1 MTDSSSAS
9 SDTSLLMERKS
20 LESKDIRFAGFWIR
34 VVAYIID
41 GIVLNVPLYVI
52 YANFIY
58 GMFFY
63 NASSILSLSTSDHS
77 LDIKSPLMNSF
88 GLIYF
93 ITFVMPIIF
102 DWLYH
107 ALMES
112 SSKSATLGKLA
123 FGLKVVTDNGERLT
137 FANATGRYFAKYVSA
152 FILGIGFLMVAFQR
166 EKRGLHDFMAGTVV
180 ATSRSLKQSGM

>member
-58 GMFFY
+58 GMF
-63 NASSILSLSTSDHS
+63 S
-77 LDIKSPLMNSF
+77 
-88 GLIYF
+88 
-93 ITFVMPIIF
+93 
-102 DWLYH
+102 
-107 ALMES
+107 
-112 SSKSATLGKLA
+112 
-123 FGLKVVTDNGERLT
+123 
-137 FANATGRYFAKYVSA
+137 
-152 FILGIGFLMVAFQR
+152 
-166 EKRGLHDFMAGTVV
+166 
-180 ATSRSLKQSGM
+180 